1 MIAVTDVFLHDFY
14 NVSEAGSTI
23 VKEKDVGLLKLEKS
37 VDIDTY
43 QTLALP
49 QQNVDYR
56 GKPTSYFGE
65 L

>member
-14 NVSEAGSTI
+14 KEVPVGTTI
-23 VKEKDVGLLKLEKS
+23 VREKDVGLLKLEKS

-49 QQNVDYR
+49 QQNADYR